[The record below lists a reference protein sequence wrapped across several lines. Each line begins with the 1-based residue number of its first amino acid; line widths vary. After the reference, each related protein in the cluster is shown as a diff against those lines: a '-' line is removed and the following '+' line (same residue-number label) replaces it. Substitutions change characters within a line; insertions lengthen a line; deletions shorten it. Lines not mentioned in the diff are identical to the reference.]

1 MMRPKRP
8 YTHLYTFSFFPCPP
22 QPPLPLGWEHVHVTS
37 IWPIKCTFL
46 RPRIGTWSFKG
57 AEMKRALCGSDCNN
71 VQFPGPAGGQAVKLG
86 LLCPGVSCKLWF
98 LLLIDGN
105 SVLICLI
112 WRYDWLGFFMLPV
125 SVHSL
130 SISLIQY
137 LFIKFLFC
145 LNQPN
150 WFLATKNTLAEAWYK
165 GCTSTRR
172 MLIN

>member
-1 MMRPKRP
+1 
-8 YTHLYTFSFFPCPP
+8 
-22 QPPLPLGWEHVHVTS
+22 
-37 IWPIKCTFL
+37 
-46 RPRIGTWSFKG
+46 
-57 AEMKRALCGSDCNN
+57 MKRALCCSDCNN
-71 VQFPGPAGGQAVKLG
+71 VQFLGPAGGQAVKLG
-86 LLCPGVSCKLWF
+86 LLYLGVSCKLWL

-105 SVLICLI
+105 SVLIRLI

-150 WFLATKNTLAEAWYK
+150 
-165 GCTSTRR
+165 
-172 MLIN
+172 